1 MVAKMKLQS
10 GEFIY
15 IEREHN
21 ENISTGSKVGGIKL
35 DIGGDINLN
44 NISPHTKEIT
54 LHLTREDCK
63 NLRKLIRE
71 NE

>member
-1 MVAKMKLQS
+1 MKLQS
-10 GEFIY
+10 GVFIY
-15 IEREHN
+15 IDREDN
-21 ENISTGSKVGGIKL
+21 ENINTGLKVGGIKL
-35 DIGGDINLN
+35 DIGGNIYINQ
-44 NISPHTKEIT
+44 ISPHTKEIT

>member
-1 MVAKMKLQS
+1 MKLQS

-15 IEREHN
+15 IERENN
-21 ENISTGSKVGGIKL
+21 ESINTGSKAGGIKL
-35 DIGGDINLN
+35 DIGGNIYINQ
-44 NISPHTKEIT
+44 ISPHTKEIT
-54 LHLTREDCK
+54 LFLTREECK

>member
-1 MVAKMKLQS
+1 MKIQS

-15 IEREHN
+15 IEREDN
-21 ENISTGSKVGGIKL
+21 ENIRTGSKFGGIKI
-35 DIGGDINLN
+35 DIGGNINLN
-44 NISPHTKEIT
+44 NISPYTKEIT